1 MTGNSYTNEPYSRWK
16 NVDENDYIKQ
26 LEAGKA
32 IEKRF
37 LERKAMIEKQEAGQT
52 QLLDSTAPG
61 DRRAML
67 QF

>member
-1 MTGNSYTNEPYSRWK
+1 MTFNAYTNDPYSRWK
-16 NVDENDYIKQ
+16 NVDENDYMKQ

-37 LERKAMIEKQEAGQT
+37 LERKAMIEKQEAGQA

-67 QF
+67 QL